1 MTISDLKSVCGFCCA
16 AVASSI
22 AATASAQ
29 TANDLEN
36 SVTTGSQFEQS
47 QILSNEQRQ
56 RSEDATMLAGEPGVF
71 ILKKNEI
78 FVLGAAVGTGYTD
91 NPGRTLD
98 TNAEGAFYGTLA
110 LSAGVNTRI
119 AQEVDAGISVVASGV
134 EYGRADAPSYRN
146 VISNI
151 YFGRGVWDNRI
162 YVSSNTSIGF
172 NFDRE
177 FNNSTTFYSTSINAS
192 TIQKI
197 TDNILYWP
205 SVSVLRQWSGQ
216 SEQNN
221 FTFSLSNLIIWRP
234 AAKWTVRGHA
244 GYSHRRY
251 DDFFEDVTF
260 VKRKDNQFRV
270 GVGVSRQIT
279 QSVDASA
286 NFDYTNQRSS
296 FFISEFEALD
306 GGLTLKINK
315 RF

>member
-1 MTISDLKSVCGFCCA
+1 MTISGLKRVSGFCCV
-16 AVASSI
+16 AVASGM
-22 AATASAQ
+22 ATAVSAQ
-29 TANDLEN
+29 TASDLEN

-47 QILSNEQRQ
+47 QILSNEQRRQ
-56 RSEDATMLAGEPGVF
+56 SEDATILAGEPGVF
-71 ILKKNEI
+71 ILNKNKI
-78 FVLGAAVGTGYTD
+78 FVLGAAAGTGYTD

-98 TNAEGAFYGTLA
+98 TNDEGAFYGTLA

-119 AQEVDAGISVVASGV
+119 AQQVDAGISVVASGV

-151 YFGRGVWDNRI
+151 YFGRGIWDDRI
-162 YVSSNTSIGF
+162 YLSSNTSVGV

-177 FNNSTTFYSTSINAS
+177 FKNSTTFYSTSINAS

-197 TDNILYWP
+197 TDNILFWP

-221 FTFSLSNLIIWRP
+221 FTFSVSSMIIWRP
-234 AAKWTVRGHA
+234 APKWTVRGHG

-260 VKRKDNQFRV
+260 VKRKDHQFRV

-279 QSVDASA
+279 ESIDASA
-286 NFDYTNQRSS
+286 NFDYTNQSSS

-306 GGLTLKINK
+306 GGVTLKINK